1 MGNKMTNSANSTE
14 IQSQSTSNDPYLWP
28 VIGAA
33 LMFAS
38 TLSILLAIGVTAGHT
53 TPPAHQVSIS
63 QASEPTATLNPSID
77 EVRQLMSGKR
87 VYQNACMVCH
97 GPEGDGVPSLGKPLR
112 NSAFV
117 QTQSDDELFQLIVEG
132 RLPTDPANTTGSLM
146 PPRGA
151 VELNDQQIHEV
162 ILFLQS
168 IQDPTQPTASL
179 DAWQPIEGASGGGR
193 VAVNLVDHPGHDL
206 FISSCSA
213 CHGEG
218 AEGIDQLGLPLTTSG
233 FVLGKSDKD
242 LATFIKMGRASWDPS
257 NTTGI
262 DMPPKGGNPAINDD
276 QLQLI
281 IDYMRAVQKTAL
293 GE

>member
-1 MGNKMTNSANSTE
+1 MRKPQSAA
-14 IQSQSTSNDPYLWP
+14 NDPYFWP
-28 VIGAA
+28 VIGTAV
-33 LMFAS
+33 LFAS
-38 TLSILLAIGVTAGHT
+38 MFSILLVIGVTAGQTT
-53 TPPAHQVSIS
+53 TPARPVSVS
-63 QASEPTATLNPSID
+63 EASEPTATLSASID
-77 EVRQLMSGKR
+77 EVRLLMSGKR

-97 GPEGDGVPSLGKPLR
+97 GPEGDGVPSLGKPLH

-117 QTQSDDELFQLIVEG
+117 QAASDDELFQLIVDG

-151 VELNDQQIHEV
+151 VELSDQQVHEV
-162 ILFLQS
+162 ITFLRN
-168 IQDPTQPTASL
+168 IQDPSQPTASL
-179 DAWQPIEGASGGGR
+179 DAWQPVAGGSGGGR
-193 VAVNLVDHPGHDL
+193 VAISLVDHQGYDL

-242 LATFIKMGRASWDPS
+242 LANFIKTGRSSWDPS

-276 QLQLI
+276 QIQLI
-281 IDYMRAVQKTAL
+281 IEYMRAVQKTAL

>member
-1 MGNKMTNSANSTE
+1 MTNSANSSE
-14 IQSQSTSNDPYLWP
+14 IQSQSSSNDPYLWP

-33 LMFAS
+33 VLFASMFA
-38 TLSILLAIGVTAGHT
+38 ILLGIGVAAGRTTTIVRPVSVSEASKPAVTQTA
-53 TPPAHQVSIS
+53 
-63 QASEPTATLNPSID
+63 SID

-87 VYQNACMVCH
+87 VFHNACMVCH

-117 QTQSDDELFQLIVEG
+117 QTQSEDELFQLIVDG

-151 VELNDQQIHEV
+151 VELNDQQVHEV
-162 ILFLQS
+162 ILFLRS
-168 IQDPTQPTASL
+168 IQDPSQPTASL

-193 VAVNLVDHPGHDL
+193 VAVNLVDHPGYDL